1 MSELARGVY
10 QPTSL
15 PTYQPTSLPTY
26 QSTSL
31 WMAVVEGEPGR
42 LIRLEEVASH
52 DISHGEERSVW
63 TVIHD
68 KVYDITGLLGEHPG
82 GDEPLVAEAAGKDCT
97 EQYEDTWPS
106 RDNREL
112 LEGFYIGEL
121 DPRDRTGKVVKERDF
136 DGRERPRAGSGVQ
149 CTIQ

>member
-1 MSELARGVY
+1 
-10 QPTSL
+10 
-15 PTYQPTSLPTY
+15 
-26 QSTSL
+26 
-31 WMAVVEGEPGR
+31 MAGGEVHPGR

-52 DISHGEERSVW
+52 NICHGQERSVW

-82 GDEPLVAEAAGKDCT
+82 GDEPLVTEAAGRDCT

-112 LEGFYIGEL
+112 LKSFYIGEL
-121 DPRDRTGKVVKERDF
+121 DPRDRSGKVVMERHF
-136 DGRERPRAGSGVQ
+136 DGRERPTGGSGVQ
-149 CTIQ
+149 CTVQ